1 MNHLINKT
9 VNLSSLFRIYQDL
22 LTSKQKQY
30 FELYIDE
37 NWSLNEI
44 AEEFAISKAAVY
56 DSITKTTKL
65 LEDWEAKL
73 QLKQKQ
79 DKLNL
84 IIAKLETNCL
94 NNQELIAMLKEVS

>member
-37 NWSLNEI
+37 NW
-44 AEEFAISKAAVY
+44 
-56 DSITKTTKL
+56 
-65 LEDWEAKL
+65 
-73 QLKQKQ
+73 
-79 DKLNL
+79 
-84 IIAKLETNCL
+84 
-94 NNQELIAMLKEVS
+94 